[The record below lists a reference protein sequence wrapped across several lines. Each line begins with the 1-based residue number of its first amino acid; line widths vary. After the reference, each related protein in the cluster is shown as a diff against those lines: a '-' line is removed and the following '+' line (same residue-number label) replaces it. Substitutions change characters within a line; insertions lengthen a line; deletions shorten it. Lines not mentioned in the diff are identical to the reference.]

1 MDLRVDHFKGFMLV
15 KSEHRG
21 QPGRVAQYA
30 RIESNAA
37 LVQRGQVSAEEGEEE
52 SPADDVSEHPEPEM
66 KPSED
71 SDLEASIKEYCA
83 GTERIM
89 LKLLRENASLRAE
102 NQRLRHQ
109 MLAWGTR

>member
-1 MDLRVDHFKGFMLV
+1 
-15 KSEHRG
+15 
-21 QPGRVAQYA
+21 
-30 RIESNAA
+30 
-37 LVQRGQVSAEEGEEE
+37 
-52 SPADDVSEHPEPEM
+52 M